1 MEEEVKTIGLQ
12 IHYVTNHRRGSNDFK
27 NLQELKI
34 WLDNHPKFSE
44 ALGYTKGEKSNSEK

>member
-12 IHYVTNHRRGSNDFK
+12 VHYVTNHRRGSNDFK
-27 NLQELKI
+27 NLQELKT

-44 ALGYTKGEKSNSEK
+44 ALGYTKGKKSNDEK